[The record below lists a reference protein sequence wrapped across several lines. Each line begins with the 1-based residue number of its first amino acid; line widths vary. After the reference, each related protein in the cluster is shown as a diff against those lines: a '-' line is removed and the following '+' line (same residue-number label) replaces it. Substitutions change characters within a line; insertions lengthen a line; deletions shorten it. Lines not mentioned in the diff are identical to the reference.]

1 MPMKKN
7 FLSQRFHSFDKGTL
21 LTIIAMTVIDL
32 FALYMSIAFS
42 VKLASGLTLFGD
54 SSTYTNDAV
63 EVNGPTS
70 SDITVLILFWVLSV
84 LVLALDIYLIFFKK
98 QNTEKIARKEI
109 YNGKTILVEE
119 KNDQD

>member
-1 MPMKKN
+1 MKKN
-7 FLSQRFHSFDKGTL
+7 YLSQRFHSFDKGTL

-63 EVNGPTS
+63 EVKGPTS
-70 SDITVLILFWVLSV
+70 SDITVLILFWVLTV

-98 QNTEKIARKEI
+98 QNNEKIVRKEI

-119 KNDQD
+119 KNDQN

>member
-63 EVNGPTS
+63 EVKGPTS
-70 SDITVLILFWVLSV
+70 SDITVLILFWVLTV

-98 QNTEKIARKEI
+98 QNNEKIVRKEI

-119 KNDQD
+119 KNDQN